1 MHLCTSRERWGG
13 EENKSRQSRCYR
25 HENLDD
31 YNHNLNN
38 NEDDC
43 CCEMLVVASSIC
55 DCGGRARIARHV
67 SAIDAT
73 SPFINVGSSTKIGHQ
88 LSVHLRC
95 YVRR

>member
-1 MHLCTSRERWGG
+1 MPTFYSVGPLVMHLCTSRERWGG

-43 CCEMLVVASSIC
+43 CCEMLVVASLIC
-55 DCGGRARIARHV
+55 DCGGRARIAGQV

-73 SPFINVGSSTKIGHQ
+73 SPFINV
-88 LSVHLRC
+88 
-95 YVRR
+95 